1 MSDITIREAREAD
14 YKELMKLY
22 DEFVEEERYSQG
34 REDSFQEV
42 LASTENF
49 VYVAEDDGKL
59 VGFVTFS
66 MRWVVRYPTP
76 IAEMDELYVKPD
88 YRRKGLGTQLVDTIM
103 KKAGELGCSRMFLR
117 THFKQEAAE
126 ELSKKM
132 GFTHTGH
139 HFIKDLD

>member
-1 MSDITIREAREAD
+1 MEITVREATDAD
-14 YKELMKLY
+14 YQELMKLY
-22 DEFVEEERYSQG
+22 DEFVEEERFSG
-34 REDSFQEV
+34 GKEDSFQEV

-49 VYVAEDDGKL
+49 IYVAEDGGKL

-66 MRWVVRYPTP
+66 TRWVVRYPRP
-76 IAEMDELYVKPD
+76 IAEMDELYVKPE

-103 KKAGELGCSRMFLR
+103 KRAGELGCSRMFLR

-126 ELSKKM
+126 QLSRKM
-132 GFTHTGH
+132 GFTHTGN